1 VADEVPGYGSLPD
14 RFMTGIFLIFSAC
27 ILWALDT
34 LIRYP
39 LLFSGVSP
47 WSIVWFEHLF
57 LIVVMCGWLLPLWRR
72 RTLDARSVLAFLVIG
87 GLGSALSTVA
97 FTNAFSLIN
106 PSVVI
111 LIQKLQPLVA
121 VSLAGFMLKE
131 RIDPG
136 FLLWLGVCLTGSL
149 MIAAGDL
156 LPVFDLASWHG
167 PETRKLLLG
176 YGCTL
181 IAVLGWGAATV
192 FGKQLSNRGYSAA
205 ELMAGRFFVGFCV
218 LTPIA
223 WLVAA
228 PAEVAGLHMP
238 LQFLQADTQYNAL
251 TLIALMVLIS
261 GLGGMGF
268 YYLGMKR
275 LPARACAVAEMF
287 FPVAAVTINW
297 LVLGQALTPLQIIGA
312 GVLLGGSTMVA
323 LSHTQQVAAEA
334 RRVANA
340 AGS

>member
-1 VADEVPGYGSLPD
+1 
-14 RFMTGIFLIFSAC
+14 MTGIFLIFSAC

-57 LIVVMCGWLLPLWRR
+57 LVLVMSYWVLPLWRNKALDS
-72 RTLDARSVLAFLVIG
+72 RTIMAFVVVG
-87 GLGSALSTVA
+87 GIGSALSTVA

-121 VSLAGFMLKE
+121 VSLAVVLLKE
-131 RIDPG
+131 RVDRQ
-136 FLLWLGVCLTGSL
+136 FLIWLAVCLAGSL

-156 LPVFDLASWHG
+156 LPALNPANWSG
-167 PETRKLLLG
+167 QETQDLLLG

-181 IAVLGWGAATV
+181 IAVVGWGAATV
-192 FGKQLSNRGYSAA
+192 YGKQLSNKGFSTTD
-205 ELMAGRFFVGFCV
+205 LMAGRFLVGFLV

-223 WLVAA
+223 WLFAN
-228 PAEVAGLHMP
+228 PAEVTGMHMP
-238 LQFLQADTQYNAL
+238 LQFLSGDKQFNTL
-251 TLIALMVLIS
+251 VLIAVMVLIS
-261 GLGGMGF
+261 GVGGMGF

-287 FPVAAVTINW
+287 FPVAAVLINW
-297 LVLGQALTPLQIIGA
+297 LVLGQALTPLQMVGA
-312 GVLLGGSTMVA
+312 AVLLCGSTMVA
-323 LSHTQQVAAEA
+323 VSQT
-334 RRVANA
+334 R
-340 AGS
+340 

>member
-1 VADEVPGYGSLPD
+1 
-14 RFMTGIFLIFSAC
+14 MTGILLIFGAC

-47 WSIVWFEHLF
+47 WAIVWFEHLF
-57 LIVVMCGWLLPLWRR
+57 LVVVMSYWVLPLWRNKAVDLR
-72 RTLDARSVLAFLVIG
+72 AVVAFLVVG

-121 VSLAGFMLKE
+121 VTLAGLLLKE
-131 RIDPG
+131 RIDRQ
-136 FLLWLGVCLTGSL
+136 FLLWLGICLLGSL

-156 LPVFDLASWHG
+156 LPALDPANWSG
-167 PETRKLLLG
+167 RETRDLLLG

-181 IAVLGWGAATV
+181 IAVVGWGAATV
-192 FGKQLSNRGYSAA
+192 FGKQLSNRGFSTTD
-205 ELMAGRFFVGFCV
+205 LMAGRFLVGFLI

-223 WLVAA
+223 WLIAN
-228 PAEVAGLHMP
+228 PADVAGMHMP
-238 LQFLQADTQYNAL
+238 LQFLGGDTQFN
-251 TLIALMVLIS
+251 TLVLILIMVLIS
-261 GLGGMGF
+261 GLGGMGL

-297 LVLGQALTPLQIIGA
+297 LVLGQALTNLQMTGA
-312 GVLLGGSTMVA
+312 AVLLFGSTMVA
-323 LSHTQQVAAEA
+323 VSQT
-334 RRVANA
+334 R
-340 AGS
+340 